1 MLLIMGHAVSCMS
14 SGRLTSLSRLRLEHL
29 PQHGLPP
36 LFLLLLSLLLLLL
49 RLRRHLAPR
58 VSLHPPTIPLLIRTL
73 AHSCRLTTWYT
84 IWRGWL
90 CGGEPQQRG
99 SLTPVSQAYAHAH

>member
-1 MLLIMGHAVSCMS
+1 MLLIMGHAVSSMR

-49 RLRRHLAPR
+49 RFRRHLTPR
-58 VSLHPPTIPLLIRTL
+58 VSLHPRTIQLLRGTL
-73 AHSCRLTTWYT
+73 AFFHGLTAWYT
-84 IWRGWL
+84 TL
-90 CGGEPQQRG
+90 
-99 SLTPVSQAYAHAH
+99 L